1 MNPIRSQASPRAR
14 VRPRRLSRRA
24 VLGQA
29 AGVSAALASGLPL
42 VTRAGDPSP
51 VASPAASPVT
61 ARYTHTPL
69 WRTALDN
76 RIVFGTSLATWQAED
91 AEYLPLVD
99 YEAAVLFT
107 EDDLLWY
114 KLRPTPDADLDFTYA
129 DQFYAMAEAQ
139 QQLVLG
145 AHLVWDEGFG
155 EGWAEDDLWGLD
167 EATAR
172 RLLFDTLTET
182 VSRYRGRTAGWI
194 VVNEVIDAHED
205 DGIRRDYPWYETLGG
220 PGFIAEAFQAAHAAD
235 PDALLILNEFG
246 FETDD
251 EYDTAADKRERAL
264 RVIDG
269 LLEAGAPVQ
278 ALGVQ
283 AHLEGADFASRFD
296 AEAYR
301 RFLGEVAD
309 RGLKILITELD
320 VLDDGLP
327 ADATQRDAIVAE
339 MYGTYLDVAL
349 AEPAVGSLITFG
361 LTDRYTWLQEDYPR
375 DDGEHRRPLPYDEDL
390 ERKPAW
396 GAIETALARAPS
408 RGLLWRPLRGRDD
421 GAR

>member
-1 MNPIRSQASPRAR
+1 MNPTFSQASLRSRIRA
-14 VRPRRLSRRA
+14 RRLSRRA
-24 VLGQA
+24 LLGQTAGISAAFA
-29 AGVSAALASGLPL
+29 AGLP
-42 VTRAGDPSP
+42 AIAHAQDASP
-51 VASPAASPVT
+51 VASPVT
-61 ARYTHTPL
+61 QQFTHTPL
-69 WRTALDN
+69 WRTALDK
-76 RIVFGTSLATWQAED
+76 RIVFGTSLATWQAD
-91 AEYLPLVD
+91 DPEYLPLVD

-114 KLRPTPDADLDFTYA
+114 KLRPTPDAELDFTFA

-139 QQLVLG
+139 QQLVFG

-155 EGWAEDDLWGLD
+155 EGWTEDDLWGLD
-167 EATAR
+167 QATAH
-172 RLLFDTLTET
+172 RLLFDSLTET
-182 VSRYRGRTAGWI
+182 VTRYKGRTAGWI

-220 PGFIAEAFQAAHAAD
+220 PDFIAEAFHAAQDAD
-235 PDALLILNEFG
+235 PDALLVLNEFG

-269 LLEAGAPVQ
+269 LLEVGAPVQ

-296 AEAYR
+296 ADAYR
-301 RFLGEVAD
+301 QFLGDVAE
-309 RGLKILITELD
+309 RGLKILITEMD

-327 ADATQRDAIVAE
+327 PDAAERDAIIAD

-349 AEPAVGSLITFG
+349 AEPAVGALITFG

-375 DDGEHRRPLPYDEDL
+375 EDGEPRRPLPYDEDL
-390 ERKPAW
+390 QPKPAW
-396 GAIETALARAPS
+396 EAIETSLANAPL
-408 RGLLWRPLRGRDD
+408 RGLLWRPLRGQEDD
-421 GAR
+421 AS